1 MPKKNKDKVING
13 MSLFSNVGI
22 DELFLKRQRINI
34 IAANE
39 LLHERA
45 MFYRHVYPNTKMIC
59 GDITN
64 NSVFRKLIKIWKE
77 NDCKFLL
84 ATPPCQGMSV
94 AGKMLIEDPRNK
106 LIKYVIKFIKITK
119 PDNILIENVP
129 PILNF
134 PIYIRRKKIKISEYI
149 TNELLQYKYHIKMQV
164 LDAADFKTPQ
174 HRKRA
179 IILISKKEWN
189 LPKKYNQITVY
200 DAIGDLPSLK
210 NGEQSKIHKYHR
222 ALYHNKNHILWMSH
236 TPTGKTALK
245 NKKYFP
251 INKKGKKISAF
262 STTYKRM
269 EWYKPAPTVTICN
282 GAISSQNNVHPGW
295 KLKNG
300 KYSDAR
306 ALSILEL
313 MRICG
318 IPDNWNIPKWANE
331 NLIRKV
337 IGECFPPK
345 FCELIVS
352 KMPH

>member
-1 MPKKNKDKVING
+1 MLKKNKLING
-13 MSLFSNVGI
+13 ISLFSNVGI
-22 DELFLKRQRINI
+22 DELFLRKHRINI

-39 LLHERA
+39 LLQERA
-45 MFYRHVYPNTKMIC
+45 RFYQHIYPNTKMIC
-59 GDITN
+59 GDIKNDDT
-64 NSVFRKLIKIWKE
+64 FKKLVKIWKK
-77 NDCKFLL
+77 NNCKFLL

-94 AGKMLIEDPRNK
+94 AGKMLVDDPRNE

-134 PIYIRRKKIKISEYI
+134 PIYVGKKKIKISEYI
-149 TNELLQYKYHIKMQV
+149 TNELLEYKYYIKMKI

-179 IILISKKEWN
+179 IILISKKIWN
-189 LPKKYNQITVY
+189 LPKKCSHITVHQ
-200 DAIGDLPSLK
+200 AIGDLPSLK

-222 ALYHNKNHILWMSH
+222 ALYHNKKHILWMSN
-236 TPTGKTALK
+236 TPTGKTALA

-251 INKKGKKISAF
+251 INGKGEKIHAF
-262 STTYKRM
+262 STTYKRI
-269 EWYKPAPTVTICN
+269 EWNKPAPTVTICN
-282 GAISSQNNVHPGW
+282 GAISSQNNVHPGR

-318 IPDNWNIPKWANE
+318 IPDDWNIPTWASE